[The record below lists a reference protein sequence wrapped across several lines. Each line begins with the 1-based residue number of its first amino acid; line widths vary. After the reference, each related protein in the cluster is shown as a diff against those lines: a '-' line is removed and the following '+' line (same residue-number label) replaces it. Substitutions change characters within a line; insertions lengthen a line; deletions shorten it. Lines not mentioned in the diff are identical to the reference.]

1 MAFFMRNGANCRL
14 SCCSCFASFP
24 IEILKSNQHHL
35 PTNDL
40 NPFLHKNTF
49 WKSFPKVHFSL
60 KINSFFFI
68 KDIDINVVSKCVY
81 ECFLMPSV
89 MCTDGMHDQLFV
101 CDAWPIRW
109 RLCTLYYN
117 SLWINTS
124 CSDEDEVSQIASSL
138 HWPKSSYIHYCI
150 MHQ

>member
-1 MAFFMRNGANCRL
+1 MTDGMKKNLVVDLRLRQAKWTTLYVSSATFMAFFMRNGANCRL
-14 SCCSCFASFP
+14 SCCSSFASFP

-49 WKSFPKVHFSL
+49 WKSFPKVHFSW
-60 KINSFFFI
+60 KIDSFFFI

-109 RLCTLYYN
+109 RGDYSSTTLY
-117 SLWINTS
+117 
-124 CSDEDEVSQIASSL
+124 E
-138 HWPKSSYIHYCI
+138 
-150 MHQ
+150 